1 MFACLHAP
9 VRPVTRAAST
19 DDDASVG
26 ELLRDRLLAAAR
38 EFSPRVEVAGL
49 GTVLCDLSGVAKLFG
64 DAPTIAAE
72 LRREAAD
79 RGIPVRVTVAG
90 TRTAALLVAAAR
102 PGVTVIDPGEEA
114 AALEPLPIR
123 TLDALL
129 YLEADRLEVGPK
141 PPGRFYRASPMEEIA
156 RHRAASLR
164 RATRSR
170 AHAAVRDVIE
180 RHERLMATLERWG
193 IRTLGALASLPAA
206 ELSARLGQEGP
217 AWQRIARGDD
227 IGPLVPTEAE
237 ERFEGSLALEWPIE
251 GLEPLSFVLGRLLE
265 PIAAHLE
272 RRDRAAAALV
282 VELRLVSRE
291 TFTRRLQL
299 PSPIRDPRVLRTL
312 ALLDLDTNPPPSG
325 IDAVTVR
332 IEPTPGRVLQ
342 HSLLDRARPAPEQ
355 VSTLMARLT
364 ALMGEHRCG
373 SPRVPDTYRPGAFVM
388 QPFVS
393 DRRDAAKMPAAT
405 ASIPPSDDAPPQP
418 SGLLYAVRRFRQP
431 VPIAVALADDRPVRV
446 SPTRSGIASGRVTT
460 CAGPWRSSG
469 DWWQTSTAHQ
479 DKADAVSA
487 GGWTRDEWDVALDD
501 GTVCRIFQDRTT
513 HGWYMEGTID

>member
-19 DDDASVG
+19 DDDAAVG
-26 ELLRDRLLAAAR
+26 ESLQDRLLAAAR

-102 PGVTVIDPGEEA
+102 PGVTVIDPGDEA
-114 AALEPLPIR
+114 AALEPLPVR

-193 IRTLGALASLPAA
+193 IRTLGALACAPSRRAV
-206 ELSARLGQEGP
+206 SASGQEGP

-237 ERFEGSLALEWPIE
+237 ERFEDTLALEWPIE

-265 PIAAHLE
+265 PIARISNGGIARP
-272 RRDRAAAALV
+272 RRWSSSCGWCRA
-282 VELRLVSRE
+282 RRSRGGCSC
-291 TFTRRLQL
+291 RPL
-299 PSPIRDPRVLRTL
+299 SAIRAVLRTL
-312 ALLDLDTNPPPSG
+312 ALLDLDTNPPPAG

-342 HSLLDRARPAPEQ
+342 HSLLERARPAPEQ

-364 ALMGEHRCG
+364 ALMGDHRCG

-393 DRRDAAKMPAAT
+393 DLRDAAKMPAVT
-405 ASIPPSDDAPPQP
+405 AS
-418 SGLLYAVRRFRQP
+418 
-431 VPIAVALADDRPVRV
+431 
-446 SPTRSGIASGRVTT
+446 SPASG
-460 CAGPWRSSG
+460 
-469 DWWQTSTAHQ
+469 
-479 DKADAVSA
+479 
-487 GGWTRDEWDVALDD
+487 
-501 GTVCRIFQDRTT
+501 
-513 HGWYMEGTID
+513 

>member
-251 GLEPLSFVLGRLLE
+251 GLEPLSFGTRPVARADCRASRTAGSRGRG
-265 PIAAHLE
+265 AG
-272 RRDRAAAALV
+272 RRAAAGVARDVHAAFATAVPYPGSARTADARVARSRHKPAPFGDRCRHGPDRADPRPCVAALV
-282 VELRLVSRE
+282 
-291 TFTRRLQL
+291 
-299 PSPIRDPRVLRTL
+299 
-312 ALLDLDTNPPPSG
+312 A
-325 IDAVTVR
+325 
-332 IEPTPGRVLQ
+332 
-342 HSLLDRARPAPEQ
+342 
-355 VSTLMARLT
+355 
-364 ALMGEHRCG
+364 
-373 SPRVPDTYRPGAFVM
+373 RPGASGARAGVNVDGTPHRVDGRASLRFSARARY
-388 QPFVS
+388 VS
-393 DRRDAAKMPAAT
+393 SGRVRDAA
-405 ASIPPSDDAPPQP
+405 
-418 SGLLYAVRRFRQP
+418 
-431 VPIAVALADDRPVRV
+431 VRV
-446 SPTRSGIASGRVTT
+446 
-460 CAGPWRSSG
+460 GPSRRCE
-469 DWWQTSTAHQ
+469 D
-479 DKADAVSA
+479 A
-487 GGWTRDEWDVALDD
+487 GGDGLDPAF
-501 GTVCRIFQDRTT
+501 G
-513 HGWYMEGTID
+513 